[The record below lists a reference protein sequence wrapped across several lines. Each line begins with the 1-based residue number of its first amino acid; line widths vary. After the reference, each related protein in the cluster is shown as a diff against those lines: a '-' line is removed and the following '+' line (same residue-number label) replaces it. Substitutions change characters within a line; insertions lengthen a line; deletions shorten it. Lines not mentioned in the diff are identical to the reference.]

1 MPNLYTL
8 SMYGAGLMFGVQ
20 SVQMFTK
27 DPEKFG
33 LAFWR
38 ALQWFIVLVVLHKFF
53 GGKNV

>member
-1 MPNLYTL
+1 
-8 SMYGAGLMFGVQ
+8 MFGVQ

-38 ALQWFIVLVVLHKFF
+38 TLQWLFILVVMHKFF